1 MTELITVAKILGE
14 RAMKLTRPPSPA
26 GPRQDPQRSLH
37 RDAGA
42 APGEHPGRSENP
54 LVEVIGPDY
63 SRFVF

>member
-1 MTELITVAKILGE
+1 
-14 RAMKLTRPPSPA
+14 MKLTRPRSPA

-37 RDAGA
+37 RDADA
-42 APGEHPGRSENP
+42 APGEHPGPSENP